1 MRKLAVVILLTQTLF
16 CRAGEPVD
24 LERVRG
30 LALANSRSLAR
41 YGLLTESALLDEKAQ
56 RYDNLPSLSL
66 GASAS
71 MSLWG
76 EQSLQDS
83 LGAGASFGVSQKL
96 WDGGKASVLKA
107 INSIATEITR
117 KDARAEYFAVLDSA
131 DAAYYGTLEAAAAL
145 EAAASGLEA
154 AELALSM
161 AEIRLES
168 GMISYG
174 DYLQA
179 LAEKESRET
188 TRNQARRDLIVNTAQ
203 LRNITGLEENPEP
216 LAISF
221 ERYGELIDRVSL
233 FSEGD
238 IDARGDALW
247 EAALGNNPSLAKA
260 ALNSRRAEQSVAL
273 ANRDYFPSLSAS
285 LSTGLNYSWPD
296 RFSAGSGRLTISGSI
311 PLDFWVTGAN
321 VAKRRIAQNEAA
333 LAYRDTEVS
342 LNIEIRTALLDC
354 VAQAGS
360 VLSSR
365 RADEYAQRNYEHNLE
380 LYRLS
385 QNSLSALS
393 DAAALAGSSRTQRIR
408 AQYGFLSCLS
418 RLRSLG
424 GISEDAELRA
434 LLMGA

>member
-1 MRKLAVVILLTQTLF
+1 MGKLMVVMLLIPALF
-16 CRAGEPVD
+16 CRAEIVD
-24 LERVRG
+24 LERVRS

-41 YGLLTESALLDEKAQ
+41 YDLLTESALLDEKSQ

-71 MSLWG
+71 MNLWG
-76 EQSLQDS
+76 DQSLQDS
-83 LGAGASFGVSQKL
+83 LGAGVSFGVSQKL

-107 INSIATEITR
+107 INSIAVEITR

-131 DAAYYGTLEAAAAL
+131 DTAYYGTLEAAAAL
-145 EAAASGLEA
+145 DAAVSNLEA
-154 AELALSM
+154 AVLALSM

-179 LAEKESRET
+179 LAEKEARET
-188 TRNQARRDLIVNTAQ
+188 TRNQGKRDLIINTAK
-203 LRNITGLEENPEP
+203 LRNITGLEGNPEP
-216 LAISF
+216 LAINF
-221 ERYGELIDRVSL
+221 EHYGDLISRISL
-233 FSEGD
+233 FSEAD

-247 EAALGNNPSLAKA
+247 KAALANNPSLAKA
-260 ALNSRRAEQSVAL
+260 ALNSRRTEQSVTL

-296 RFSAGSGRLTISGSI
+296 RFTAGSGRVTISGNI

-321 VAKRRIAQNEAA
+321 VEKKRIAQNEAA

-354 VAQAGS
+354 VAQADS

-365 RADEYAQRNYEHNLE
+365 RADEYAQKNYEHNLE

-385 QNSLSALS
+385 QNSLAALS

-424 GISEDAELRA
+424 GISEDSDLRA
-434 LLMGA
+434 LLLGA